1 MKNLVKEID
10 KLTEQ
15 EIKDLRK
22 VKMKAIKDKK
32 IIRK

>member
-10 KLTEQ
+10 KLTEE

-32 IIRK
+32 IIQK